1 MFRFLQNLF
10 NYGPTPEESRI
21 GFFPDMD
28 AATEWARGVLAET
41 GTDPEA
47 EFCSRHERRAR
58 GEPAHRSG
66 RGSTPGQATALE
78 SLFESH
84 FFMSDTSV

>member
-10 NYGPTPEESRI
+10 NYGPTPEESLV

-47 EFCSRHERRAR
+47 EFVRAVKDVR
-58 GEPAHRSG
+58 VANPRIGLAAAAHLVK
-66 RGSTPGQATALE
+66 QLI
-78 SLFESH
+78 
-84 FFMSDTSV
+84 

>member
-10 NYGPTPEESRI
+10 NYGPTPEESLV

-47 EFCSRHERRAR
+47 EFGLAAA
-58 GEPAHRSG
+58 AHLVK
-66 RGSTPGQATALE
+66 QL
-78 SLFESH
+78 L
-84 FFMSDTSV
+84 

>member
-10 NYGPTPEESRI
+10 NYGPTPEESLV

-47 EFCSRHERRAR
+47 EFVRAVKDVR
-58 GEPAHRSG
+58 VAIPRIGLAA
-66 RGSTPGQATALE
+66 ATHLVRQ
-78 SLFESH
+78 L
-84 FFMSDTSV
+84 V